1 MRTELHVSSRL
12 PRPPRSWWALALL
25 SLTGCSMPHLAGTN
39 DAVLEYAIQPDP
51 ATGATLDAALTAAGV
66 KARIS
71 SAMVPSDVDVTAQG
85 RVRVVV
91 DADIA
96 GAVDDLV
103 QWRGGVRVSREDPG
117 YVLSPTSTDGLTPM
131 TAGSA
136 GAEQRWWQGPG
147 DAIARAVRDT
157 KLDAGH
163 LAFAEKLP
171 SGEYRTRVAVSPPIV
186 TLGYAQTPIGNLSPL
201 DHGKALALELPPDSR
216 LPLAQERASRP
227 GEEILLS
234 RGSTLLQPMTI
245 DQALDTPLV
254 LHFGDDILAYTR
266 ANRSKLLLRSPV
278 LPPLRRVSAADAP
291 SQWGL
296 AVASA
301 LLPFLASFAWLFFV
315 RRFDRARPEPLWLVL
330 ATFALGG
337 LSIVPAALVEAGCAS
352 LSPWLDSSVATLGGQ
367 LWALP
372 LAIAVATLV
381 VGGAEEGAKF
391 LGAWSLARHR
401 REFDEPVDGIV
412 YGCASALGFAAVENI
427 KYFAFGRMSGV
438 VIAMRTF
445 ETVPAHMFFGAIWG
459 YGMGRTLVSR
469 KARVLPFLVL
479 AAVAHGTFDALLST
493 DGVQLFAT
501 LLVLGLA
508 VGFVVMLRKSLRYGA
523 VPPARVV
530 DVEAPPP
537 TEPMPVSELA
547 RTYFRV
553 GSPARFMASA
563 IGMVVCAF
571 ALTLL
576 GTVYELL
583 HHRVNI
589 VVLAIGAVL
598 LGLFGLAAWAVSA
611 TIPLDVALDAQG
623 LTFAGARTAWPAI
636 TGASV
641 EQAGSRAY
649 VSLQT
654 PEGAVR
660 IGPTDAANAGAIL
673 ASIRAAKT

>member
-1 MRTELHVSSRL
+1 VKFAPLV
-12 PRPPRSWWALALL
+12 LL
-25 SLTGCSMPHLAGTN
+25 GTLLTGCSMPHLAGTN

-51 ATGATLDAALTAAGV
+51 ATGTTLDATLTAAGV

-71 SAMVPSDVDVTAQG
+71 SAMVPSDVDTTPEG

-96 GAVDDLV
+96 GAIDALV
-103 QWRGGVRVSREDPG
+103 RWRGGVSV
-117 YVLSPTSTDGLTPM
+117 
-131 TAGSA
+131 
-136 GAEQRWWQGPG
+136 
-147 DAIARAVRDT
+147 ARADDGFV
-157 KLDAGH
+157 
-163 LAFAEKLP
+163 
-171 SGEYRTRVAVSPPIV
+171 IV
-186 TLGYAQTPIGNLSPL
+186 TLGFAQTPIGTLSSIE
-201 DHGKALALELPPDSR
+201 HGRALALGLPPDSR
-216 LPLAQERASRP
+216 APMTQERAAHP
-227 GEEILLS
+227 GERVVLS
-234 RGSTLLQPMTI
+234 RGSTLLQTMTI
-245 DQALDTPLV
+245 DEAVETPLV
-254 LHFGDDILAYTR
+254 LRFGDDIMSFTR
-266 ANRSKLLLRSPV
+266 PNRSKLLLRSPV
-278 LPPLRRVSAADAP
+278 LPPLHRASAGSLP
-291 SQWGL
+291 PRWGL
-296 AVASA
+296 AAVSA
-301 LLPFLASFAWLFFV
+301 VLPFLASFAWLFFV

-337 LSIVPAALVEAGCAS
+337 LSIVPAALVEAGCAAAT
-352 LSPWLDSSVATLGGQ
+352 PWLDSSVVTLGGQ

-372 LAIAVATLV
+372 LAILVSSLV

-401 REFDEPVDGIV
+401 HEFDEPVDGIV

-438 VIAMRTF
+438 VIAMRAF

-469 KARVLPFLVL
+469 KARVLPFLLL
-479 AAVAHGTFDALLST
+479 AALAHGTFDALLST
-493 DGVQLFAT
+493 DGVQVFAT
-501 LLVLGLA
+501 LLVLVLA
-508 VGFVVMLRKSLRYGA
+508 VVFVIMLRKALRYGA
-523 VPPARVV
+523 VPPAPQI
-530 DVEAPPP
+530 DLEAPPP
-537 TEPMPVSELA
+537 TEPMPESQLA

-553 GSPARFMASA
+553 GSPGRFMAAA
-563 IGMVVCAF
+563 IGMVSCAF

-589 VVLAIGAVL
+589 VVLAIGALL

-611 TIPLDVALDAQG
+611 TIPLDVALDASG
-623 LTFAGARTAWPAI
+623 ITYAGARTAWAAI
-636 TGASV
+636 SGAAL

-660 IGPTDAANAGAIL
+660 IGPTDAPNASAIL
-673 ASIRAAKT
+673 ASIRATRV